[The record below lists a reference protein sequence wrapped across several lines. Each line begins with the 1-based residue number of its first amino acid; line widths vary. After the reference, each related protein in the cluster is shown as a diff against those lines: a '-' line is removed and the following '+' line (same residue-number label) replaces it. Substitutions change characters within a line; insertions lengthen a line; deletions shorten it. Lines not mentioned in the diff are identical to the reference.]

1 MARYGRL
8 VNHFPRKF
16 LGEVSKTEAAHR
28 PTAHL
33 TERIDVPA
41 RASARSVS
49 LCSVNS
55 QGAVPRILLFP
66 NEKKFHADCADAGLC
81 CVAGSAASSP

>member
-1 MARYGRL
+1 MARCGPL
-8 VNHFPRKF
+8 VNHSPRRF
-16 LGEVSKTEAAHR
+16 LAEVSKTEAARR
-28 PTAHL
+28 PRAHL

-41 RASARSVS
+41 RASDRSVS

-66 NEKKFHADCADAGLC
+66 NEKKFHADRADADLC
-81 CVAGSAASSP
+81 RVVGAAASGP